1 MNISVYTISNINDNF
16 YSHFANIWKD
26 DTIKNIVLF
35 HFQNGYHF
43 NLLEVKNSKF
53 SPKSGNPKEIKS
65 KKLTYEIT
73 GNKVLKDLAHN
84 NKYVKI
90 HDNYN
95 YYNDIFD
102 YLYSKKINTNK
113 NNQINEKKTVKDEKR
128 QNYRIIAEKHI
139 LDKDNILYHKIINKE
154 KKLNYIKFPMKVKLK
169 LYWKNI
175 MIIMDIWHQED
186 YMKK

>member
-1 MNISVYTISNINDNF
+1 M
-16 YSHFANIWKD
+16 AN
-26 DTIKNIVLF
+26 
-35 HFQNGYHF
+35 
-43 NLLEVKNSKF
+43 
-53 SPKSGNPKEIKS
+53 
-65 KKLTYEIT
+65 
-73 GNKVLKDLAHN
+73 N